1 MQQSFRWVWWQT
13 WGLDFKISTALLK
26 GLTVPSYVIKTCSS
40 LSDEYDGKLGDWISR
55 AFDSSRRQTWRED
68 DHLPFTPQ
76 DHRGLLLN
84 SSLLENDLKVRKCH
98 AFLFLNVHEPKM
110 DENLTISFKIS
121 AEVKI
126 SKYTFSS
133 YFADEVYR
141 LGKEYSMFFHS
152 FIAWNEYALFFF
164 WLSLARLMHLDH
176 L

>member
-1 MQQSFRWVWWQT
+1 MHCS
-13 WGLDFKISTALLK
+13 LLRLRIFFEEK
-26 GLTVPSYVIKTCSS
+26 FLQHCWEVLPSYIIETCRS
-40 LSDEYDGKLGDWISR
+40 LSDEYDGKLGDLISR
-55 AFDSSRRQTWRED
+55 ASDSSRRQTWRED
-68 DHLPFTPQ
+68 EHDLHSTRSQ
-76 DHRGLLLN
+76 GITTN

-98 AFLFLNVHEPKM
+98 ALLFLNLHEPKM

-152 FIAWNEYALFFF
+152 FIAWNEYALFSF
-164 WLSLARLMHLDH
+164 WLSLARLMLLDH